1 MSFFIYAICL
11 MTPSCTLFQAYCLCV
26 GWCVCACLCCVVL
39 HCCFICVEVVP
50 HLACVWCWP
59 SLMVFIAASIVS
71 QKICWYVYMWN
82 CKKLKHDY
90 FLMCWLLSL
99 QVDFFFLLFCWGSPH
114 HSFKMP
120 KSVSTSLYSCLER
133 VFGLVHL
140 SCCPTDVCVSK
151 YLVWS
156 YYALP
161 FELYGGLAYIP
172 IL

>member
-90 FLMCWLLSL
+90 FLMWWVLSL
-99 QVDFFFLLFCWGSPH
+99 QVDFFFFFFVLLRQSTPFIQNAEVGEYFSLLMFRTCIRISA
-114 HSFKMP
+114 FK
-120 KSVSTSLYSCLER
+120 L
-133 VFGLVHL
+133 
-140 SCCPTDVCVSK
+140 
-151 YLVWS
+151 
-156 YYALP
+156 LP
-161 FELYGGLAYIP
+161 YRCMCE
-172 IL
+172 